1 MVVRHDDVGL
11 VGRVQ
16 NNQNGFPTFSLKAGL
31 IPPTTTVEERDCVVP
46 ENIHIP
52 LPPKEGTFA

>member
-16 NNQNGFPTFSLKAGL
+16 NNQKGFPTF
-31 IPPTTTVEERDCVVP
+31 TVSKQD
-46 ENIHIP
+46 
-52 LPPKEGTFA
+52 